1 MFESTDRL
9 SMSTMNNRNADHDI
23 VENRLMMDNKM
34 FDNSMMNIDMY
45 YYSYFNKQTNKNKSK
60 IY

>member
-1 MFESTDRL
+1 
-9 SMSTMNNRNADHDI
+9 MSTMNNRNADHDI

-45 YYSYFNKQTNKNKSK
+45 YYSYFNKQTNKNKSR